1 MEVMSTEKHGSA
13 CQAFLH
19 IDNTYHVCWRWDVM

>member
-1 MEVMSTEKHGSA
+1 MEIISTEKHGNV

-19 IDNTYHVCWRWDVM
+19 IDDMYHVCWRWDV